1 MVMLLLPLGDVPAI
15 ARPIEF
21 LFSDDRDRICRL
33 IELCLGFIRVYVV
46 YGTAIPRRMTEE
58 GGPSIIASKIPW
70 CWSNTRIQ
78 HKLRITLM
86 LALTT
91 TNVLA

>member
-1 MVMLLLPLGDVPAI
+1 
-15 ARPIEF
+15 
-21 LFSDDRDRICRL
+21 
-33 IELCLGFIRVYVV
+33 
-46 YGTAIPRRMTEE
+46 MTEE